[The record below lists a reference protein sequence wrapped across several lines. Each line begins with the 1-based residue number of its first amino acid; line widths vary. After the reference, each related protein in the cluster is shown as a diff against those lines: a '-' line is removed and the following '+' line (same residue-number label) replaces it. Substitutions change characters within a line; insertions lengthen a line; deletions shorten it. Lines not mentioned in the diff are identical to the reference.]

1 MHTHRRLI
9 VNTALMTG
17 SSIVMRCIALVFQ
30 AWLVG
35 HIGAAG
41 IGLYQLVLSVSVL
54 FATFAISG
62 IRFAA
67 TRLISEEMG
76 LERGAGVTGA
86 MRRCACYALFFGLCA
101 GTLVYFLAE
110 PVGFLWIGDARTVRS
125 LRITSI
131 SLPCIALSAVM
142 DGYFTASGRVWKPT
156 LVHLIEQ
163 LVSITCV
170 MWFLSLAAAGDLEQ
184 SCAAV
189 TAGGACA
196 DAVSL
201 LMMTAMYTLDR
212 RKYRRGGDTVP
223 HLTRRM
229 LAVALPLAVFALWD
243 RALLAAPHIR
253 TDGERFSA
261 AGRANATAC
270 TLYTAEHVTKVP
282 LGSNSVWDGG
292 WTAGTM
298 DGSALARA
306 RRTLRALHEA
316 GLLCDDSYAAALSVC
331 RLDYGSW
338 ELYTASC
345 GLTQL
350 VRRPEEI
357 YTGTDTE
364 HVYIQLILSDDDEP
378 LYFNYQNDLGQGD
391 TLADD
396 AVAQYCALLGLDEF
410 TDWQYP
416 DWGTAVRDFGAAG
429 YSETAQVY
437 AVANASGY
445 SVTLSAASMTPQT
458 FAALNTQYGEETS

>member
-1 MHTHRRLI
+1 
-9 VNTALMTG
+9 MT
-17 SSIVMRCIALVFQ
+17 RKAD
-30 AWLVG
+30 
-35 HIGAAG
+35 
-41 IGLYQLVLSVSVL
+41 
-54 FATFAISG
+54 
-62 IRFAA
+62 
-67 TRLISEEMG
+67 
-76 LERGAGVTGA
+76 
-86 MRRCACYALFFGLCA
+86 
-101 GTLVYFLAE
+101 TLRPFL
-110 PVGFLWIGDARTVRS
+110 R
-125 LRITSI
+125 
-131 SLPCIALSAVM
+131 
-142 DGYFTASGRVWKPT
+142 
-156 LVHLIEQ
+156 
-163 LVSITCV
+163 
-170 MWFLSLAAAGDLEQ
+170 
-184 SCAAV
+184 CAAV
-189 TAGGACA
+189 VLC
-196 DAVSL
+196 SL
-201 LMMTAMYTLDR
+201 
-212 RKYRRGGDTVP
+212 
-223 HLTRRM
+223 
-229 LAVALPLAVFALWD
+229 ALPLAVFSLWD
-243 RALLAAPHIR
+243 HALLAAPHTR

-270 TLYTAEHVTKVP
+270 TLYAAEHVTKVP
-282 LGSNSVWDGG
+282 LGSNSLWDGS

-298 DGSALARA
+298 D
-306 RRTLRALHEA
+306 

-338 ELYTASC
+338 ELYTAPC

-357 YTGTDTE
+357 YTDTDTE
-364 HVYIQLILSDDDEP
+364 HVYIQLILSSDDAP
-378 LYFNYQNDLGQGD
+378 LYFNYQNDLGQGA

>member
-1 MHTHRRLI
+1 
-9 VNTALMTG
+9 MT
-17 SSIVMRCIALVFQ
+17 RKAD
-30 AWLVG
+30 
-35 HIGAAG
+35 
-41 IGLYQLVLSVSVL
+41 
-54 FATFAISG
+54 
-62 IRFAA
+62 
-67 TRLISEEMG
+67 
-76 LERGAGVTGA
+76 
-86 MRRCACYALFFGLCA
+86 
-101 GTLVYFLAE
+101 TLRPFL
-110 PVGFLWIGDARTVRS
+110 R
-125 LRITSI
+125 
-131 SLPCIALSAVM
+131 
-142 DGYFTASGRVWKPT
+142 
-156 LVHLIEQ
+156 
-163 LVSITCV
+163 
-170 MWFLSLAAAGDLEQ
+170 
-184 SCAAV
+184 CAAV
-189 TAGGACA
+189 VLC
-196 DAVSL
+196 SL
-201 LMMTAMYTLDR
+201 
-212 RKYRRGGDTVP
+212 
-223 HLTRRM
+223 
-229 LAVALPLAVFALWD
+229 ALPLAVFALWD

-261 AGRANATAC
+261 AGQANATAC
-270 TLYTAEHVTKVP
+270 TLYAAEHVTKVP

-316 GLLCDDSYAAALSVC
+316 GLLCDDSYVAALSVC

-338 ELYTASC
+338 ELYTAPC

-350 VRRPEEI
+350 VRCPEEI

-364 HVYIQLILSDDDEP
+364 HVYIQLILTDDDAP

>member
-1 MHTHRRLI
+1 M
-9 VNTALMTG
+9 
-17 SSIVMRCIALVFQ
+17 
-30 AWLVG
+30 
-35 HIGAAG
+35 
-41 IGLYQLVLSVSVL
+41 
-54 FATFAISG
+54 
-62 IRFAA
+62 
-67 TRLISEEMG
+67 
-76 LERGAGVTGA
+76 
-86 MRRCACYALFFGLCA
+86 
-101 GTLVYFLAE
+101 
-110 PVGFLWIGDARTVRS
+110 
-125 LRITSI
+125 
-131 SLPCIALSAVM
+131 
-142 DGYFTASGRVWKPT
+142 
-156 LVHLIEQ
+156 
-163 LVSITCV
+163 
-170 MWFLSLAAAGDLEQ
+170 
-184 SCAAV
+184 
-189 TAGGACA
+189 
-196 DAVSL
+196 
-201 LMMTAMYTLDR
+201 
-212 RKYRRGGDTVP
+212 
-223 HLTRRM
+223 
-229 LAVALPLAVFALWD
+229 
-243 RALLAAPHIR
+243 ALLAAPHIR

-270 TLYTAEHVTKVP
+270 TLYAAEHVTKVP

-316 GLLCDDSYAAALSVC
+316 GLLCDDS
-331 RLDYGSW
+331 W
-338 ELYTASC
+338 ELYTAPC

-350 VRRPEEI
+350 VRSPEEI
-357 YTGTDTE
+357 YTGADTE
-364 HVYIQLILSDDDEP
+364 HVYIQLILSDDDAP

-458 FAALNTQYGEETS
+458 FAALNTQYGEEIS

>member
-41 IGLYQLVLSVSVL
+41 IGLYQLVMSVSVL

-86 MRRCACYALFFGLCA
+86 MRRCACYALIFGLCA
-101 GTLVYFLAE
+101 GTAVYFLAE

-156 LVHLIEQ
+156 LVHLLEQ
-163 LVSITCV
+163 LVSIACV
-170 MWFLSLAAAGDLEQ
+170 MWFLSRAAAGDLEQ

-196 DAVSL
+196 DVVSL
-201 LMMTAMYTLDR
+201 LMMAAVYLLDR
-212 RKYRRGGDTVP
+212 RKYRTGGDTVP

-229 LAVALPLAVFALWD
+229 LAVALPLAVSAYARTSLTTLEHLLIPRGLKSSGLTAD
-243 RALLAAPHIR
+243 RALAGYGIVHGMALPVVLFPSCLLYALADLLVPELTTAQVSGRCGDIRRLVRTLLYRCLLFACGTAVLLLAFSGTLGQLIYHSDDAGRFIRLLAPLVPVMYLDTV
-253 TDGERFSA
+253 TDGCLRGLGQQTRCMAINVLDATLGVVLVWALLPRFGL
-261 AGRANATAC
+261 AGY
-270 TLYTAEHVTKVP
+270 LFV
-282 LGSNSVWDGG
+282 
-292 WTAGTM
+292 
-298 DGSALARA
+298 
-306 RRTLRALHEA
+306 
-316 GLLCDDSYAAALSVC
+316 
-331 RLDYGSW
+331 
-338 ELYTASC
+338 
-345 GLTQL
+345 
-350 VRRPEEI
+350 
-357 YTGTDTE
+357 
-364 HVYIQLILSDDDEP
+364 
-378 LYFNYQNDLGQGD
+378 LYFNECVN
-391 TLADD
+391 
-396 AVAQYCALLGLDEF
+396 F
-410 TDWQYP
+410 
-416 DWGTAVRDFGAAG
+416 
-429 YSETAQVY
+429 
-437 AVANASGY
+437 
-445 SVTLSAASMTPQT
+445 TLSFTLLLRTVRRCCTDEKPPA
-458 FAALNTQYGEETS
+458 G

>member
-1 MHTHRRLI
+1 
-9 VNTALMTG
+9 MT
-17 SSIVMRCIALVFQ
+17 RKAD
-30 AWLVG
+30 
-35 HIGAAG
+35 
-41 IGLYQLVLSVSVL
+41 
-54 FATFAISG
+54 
-62 IRFAA
+62 
-67 TRLISEEMG
+67 
-76 LERGAGVTGA
+76 
-86 MRRCACYALFFGLCA
+86 
-101 GTLVYFLAE
+101 TLRPFL
-110 PVGFLWIGDARTVRS
+110 R
-125 LRITSI
+125 
-131 SLPCIALSAVM
+131 
-142 DGYFTASGRVWKPT
+142 
-156 LVHLIEQ
+156 
-163 LVSITCV
+163 
-170 MWFLSLAAAGDLEQ
+170 
-184 SCAAV
+184 CAAV
-189 TAGGACA
+189 VLC
-196 DAVSL
+196 SL
-201 LMMTAMYTLDR
+201 
-212 RKYRRGGDTVP
+212 
-223 HLTRRM
+223 
-229 LAVALPLAVFALWD
+229 ALPLAVFALWD

-261 AGRANATAC
+261 AGRGNTTAC
-270 TLYTAEHVTKVP
+270 TLYAAEHVTKVP
-282 LGSNSVWDGG
+282 LGSNSLWDGG

-338 ELYTASC
+338 ELYTAPC

-357 YTGTDTE
+357 YTGADTE
-364 HVYIQLILSDDDEP
+364 HVYIQLILSDDDAP

-458 FAALNTQYGEETS
+458 FAGLNTQYGEEIS